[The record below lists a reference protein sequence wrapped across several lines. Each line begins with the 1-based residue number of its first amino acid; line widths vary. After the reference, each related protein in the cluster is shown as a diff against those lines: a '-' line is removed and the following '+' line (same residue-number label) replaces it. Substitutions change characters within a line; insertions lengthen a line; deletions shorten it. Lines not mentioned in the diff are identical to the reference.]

1 MVFLG
6 WIYAVIAGAAMS
18 VQGVFNTRLSEK
30 LGLMESN
37 AFVQGTAFVLS
48 LIAVFIF
55 GKGNFALIGQAD
67 KLYLTGGVLGLAITV
82 TVMLS
87 MSALS
92 PTAAVSAILVSQ
104 LIVAAVI
111 DYFGWFGSEK
121 MSFGWEKYVGIA
133 LMIIGILLFKGVFF
147 KSK

>member
-30 LGLMESN
+30 IGLMESN

-55 GKGNFALIGQAD
+55 GKGNLALIGQAD

-111 DYFGWFGSEK
+111 DYFG
-121 MSFGWEKYVGIA
+121 
-133 LMIIGILLFKGVFF
+133 
-147 KSK
+147 